1 MSLTAQRPVPPPMLT
16 PKDLLGR
23 YHQHVWAPADR
34 QAGRWARWRAAS
46 RFLGCHP
53 DLAALDGPSDRGPA
67 RRPAAQQLLAV
78 AVLAFRRWLSEPRP
92 GAAAG
97 QAGWGG
103 AAAFWAERHR
113 QGVARLA
120 DPGQALGWSGNWIR
134 QVSVLAACTI
144 CLWTGKEPMQLAGQ
158 DFAALLGALDAL
170 AAVSVSARH
179 HVRTRLFA
187 LQEACYQLG
196 MLTVPSRHG
205 GPGRRGPA
213 ELAGGITQPDI
224 RREVIRYATTLST
237 TLRPASTS
245 AQGCWMESGML
256 DGVVLPPGLTLLS

>member
-1 MSLTAQRPVPPPMLT
+1 M
-16 PKDLLGR
+16 
-23 YHQHVWAPADR
+23 
-34 QAGRWARWRAAS
+34 
-46 RFLGCHP
+46 
-53 DLAALDGPSDRGPA
+53 
-67 RRPAAQQLLAV
+67 
-78 AVLAFRRWLSEPRP
+78 
-92 GAAAG
+92 
-97 QAGWGG
+97 
-103 AAAFWAERHR
+103 
-113 QGVARLA
+113 
-120 DPGQALGWSGNWIR
+120 
-134 QVSVLAACTI
+134 LAACTI